1 MAGRLAASRKPA
13 RRTRVE
19 PHELREQILDAFSA
33 KAKTTGIRGVM
44 MGELASELRVSASTL
59 YKHFASKD
67 ALTLA
72 CVERWADEL
81 GAAEAAEPSAVSPRD
96 GFGQFMHW
104 VDAWADA
111 NATLSPAFAR
121 DLQSDYPAAWRRYR
135 DEIQQRKQRGAALLR
150 PVLKP
155 DIDERVSLA
164 VLDLILTTVLRP
176 EFADRLRIS
185 RHEALRSAVA
195 IWAGGAVDR
204 RGKLR
209 ALRDPKNVADRRRKP
224 R

>member
-1 MAGRLAASRKPA
+1 MAAASPRKPA
-13 RRTRVE
+13 RRARVQ

-33 KAKTTGIRGVM
+33 KAKAIGIRGVM
-44 MGELASELRVSASTL
+44 MAELASELRVSASTL
-59 YKHFASKD
+59 YKHFPSKE

-81 GAAEAAEPSAVSPRD
+81 GAAEAAEPSPGTPRD

-111 NATLSPAFAR
+111 NAALSPAFAR
-121 DLQSDYPAAWRRYR
+121 DLQTDYPAAWRRYR
-135 DEIQQRKQRGAALLR
+135 DEIRRRKERGAELLR

-164 VLDLILTTVLRP
+164 VLNLILTTVLQP
-176 EFADRLRIS
+176 EFSDRLRIS

-209 ALRDPKNVADRRRKP
+209 ALSDDTAKDRGRKS

>member
-1 MAGRLAASRKPA
+1 MPRPATARRAPA
-13 RRTRVE
+13 RRSRVE
-19 PHELREQILDAFSA
+19 GHELRVQILAAFSA
-33 KAKTTGIRGVM
+33 KAKAIGIRGVM
-44 MGELASELRVSASTL
+44 MGELASELRISASTL
-59 YKHFASKD
+59 YKHFPSKD

-81 GAAEAAEPSAVSPRD
+81 GAAEAAEPRAGEPRD
-96 GFGQFMHW
+96 GFEQFMHW

-111 NATLSPAFAR
+111 NAALSPAFAR
-121 DLQSDYPAAWRRYR
+121 DLETDYPAAWRRYR
-135 DEIQQRKQRGAALLR
+135 EEIRRRKERGAELLR

-155 DIDERVSLA
+155 EIDAEVSLA
-164 VLDLILTTVLRP
+164 VLNLILTTVLRP

-209 ALRDPKNVADRRRKP
+209 RVR
-224 R
+224 